1 MRTGCGSPT
10 HCGCGGR
17 CGGYSQ
23 GPSILGSRRPPGG
36 VPEMYPEFEG
46 PGVRPVA
53 DCTEP
58 NCACWKECSEA
69 LGGPRCLQ
77 APVWRARPL
86 PCLAVSG
93 EKEGKGGEVKWGSW
107 VTGTPPWPSTWALC
121 IRVWVQEPRVL
132 GELRMHVRSRR
143 PLTGSPSTPSFCAHS
158 SALTSHGG
166 LLDARAQACLAHL
179 SLLAQSRCAL

>member
-1 MRTGCGSPT
+1 MYIRQQGETPLENRLRFSHTLWVWRPLRGVQPGSVYP
-10 HCGCGGR
+10 
-17 CGGYSQ
+17 
-23 GPSILGSRRPPGG
+23 LGSRRPPGG
-36 VPEMYPEFEG
+36 VPDMYPEFEG

-121 IRVWVQEPRVL
+121 IRVWVQEPWVL
-132 GELRMHVRSRR
+132 GELRMHLSGLGVPSLALPA
-143 PLTGSPSTPSFCAHS
+143 PLP
-158 SALTSHGG
+158 SALTP
-166 LLDARAQACLAHL
+166 LR
-179 SLLAQSRCAL
+179 